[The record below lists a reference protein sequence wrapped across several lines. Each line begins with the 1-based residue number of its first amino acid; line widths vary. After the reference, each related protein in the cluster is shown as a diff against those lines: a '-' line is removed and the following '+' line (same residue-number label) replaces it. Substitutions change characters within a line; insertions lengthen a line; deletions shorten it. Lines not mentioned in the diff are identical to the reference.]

1 MPLTNAPDDSA
12 YVADPELTDVQ
23 YLRHLAELLPD
34 ITTTDPTLD
43 CRRLRQIAYRLLELE
58 PAPNDCRGEGHEV
71 NRRLAPMPLEDTVEG
86 FVFKV
91 PKKTPGNP
99 LTDHLS
105 QDELDSVEDAM
116 TGTLILTPEMSLPPN
131 FPTQDP
137 VALFNAHNDRDL
149 VAEVRQEIKN
159 AHANG
164 FNPLQDGDMEIAQD
178 IQNHTDAYDN
188 VHIDTLAEAVARV
201 RADPSDGMYNA

>member
-1 MPLTNAPDDSA
+1 MPLTNALNDSD
-12 YVADPELTDVQ
+12 YVAELTDVEF
-23 YLRHLAELLPD
+23 LRILGKDLWRSHPNMWQ
-34 ITTTDPTLD
+34 PTKD
-43 CRRLRQIAYRLLELE
+43 RLNEIADRLSE
-58 PAPNDCRGEGHEV
+58 PERVPSDFRGEGHEV
-71 NRRLAPMPLEDTVEG
+71 NSRLAPTDPQIECHG
-86 FVFKV
+86 FDLR
-91 PKKTPGNP
+91 TLGNP
-99 LTDHLS
+99 LADHLS

-116 TGTLILTPEMSLPPN
+116 TGTLVLTPEMSLPPD
-131 FPTQDP
+131 FDLTDP
-137 VALFNAHNDRDL
+137 VQLFNAHNDRDL

-164 FNPLQDGDMEIAQD
+164 FNPLSRMDDMDVAGE